1 MTIKQQGG
9 IFGRNPTF
17 NDVEVDGT
25 LTIGGA
31 AIPAPA
37 DTLVSSDIGSTV
49 QAYDAD
55 TTKNDVANVFTAD
68 QRIQNGVNSAILL
81 GKGAENVDGVVKI
94 KSYQSGADSD
104 QLGIEFGV
112 HPSQFGSGPVE
123 AAVRIDHNKNLVI
136 VTSGAGIDF
145 SATSGTGTSELFDD
159 YERGTFTPF
168 FKTTNDD
175 MGSTGFARIGYYT
188 KIGNVCH
195 VGFYLFS
202 TSLTSAGTGDLII
215 DGLPFNS
222 AASVQHSLS
231 VSRSSRFGSNP
242 PITAAVTPSDNYIIL
257 FSTPHT
263 TASTPTET
271 AASDLN
277 VSGGNQNI
285 IYVAGSYTVA

>member
-17 NDVEVDGT
+17 NNVEVDGEAT
-25 LTIGGA
+25 LSSAKISDLTNDRVVIVGTGGE
-31 AIPAPA
+31 IE
-37 DTLVSSDIGSTV
+37 D
-49 QAYDAD
+49 DANL
-55 TTKNDVANVFTAD
+55 TW
-68 QRIQNGVNSAILL
+68 
-81 GKGAENVDGVVKI
+81 DG
-94 KSYQSGADSD
+94 
-104 QLGIEFGV
+104 
-112 HPSQFGSGPVE
+112 SQFNISNGTVTLFVTQGSSANAMRIGVGGNVSAVLE
-123 AAVRIDHNKNLVI
+123 HRGYAGQNFLIQDETVASITAAGNLAF
-136 VTSGAGIDF
+136 TSGRGIDF
-145 SATSGTGTSELFDD
+145 SATSGSGDSELLDD

-168 FKTTNDD
+168 FQTTNSDL
-175 MGSTGFARIGYYT
+175 GSTGFARIGYYT

-242 PITAAVTPSDNYIIL
+242 PITAVVAPSDNYIIL
-257 FSTPHT
+257 YSTPHT
-263 TASTPTET
+263 TASSPTAT